1 MGASTPTSEYRLK
14 VLNKIKELERMGRF
28 DKDVED
34 DPPFEKLKK
43 GEVDYPRRHLSS
55 KIKAWWAT

>member
-34 DPPFEKLKK
+34 DPPF
-43 GEVDYPRRHLSS
+43 
-55 KIKAWWAT
+55 